1 MKFVIYH
8 SSTATEPRN
17 TSNQKLVSFRKGI
30 KRGETAYPTL
40 KDERYFDSFSR
51 SLYITAKSHECE
63 DVLDPEYTLS
73 NSEKELLVAKQAFM
87 FSVFD
92 KHLLT
97 DMGKTIVRKYV
108 HTTDAQSVWKDF
120 QEHMKSSSKGS
131 SEKRRYTQYV
141 TNTVLD
147 DNYKVTKEQFVLH
160 FSEQFRQLEEISE
173 ESEHFPPQIKLQL
186 LQNAV
191 RPINDLRIVETLD
204 EFQSITT
211 GCGRSTSLK
220 YQTYYDLLINAC
232 IRYDRTKKANV
243 AKRGHIYQTTFSQ
256 SNDNFID
263 QIPSETPIGDPY
275 MGIDTPSDEFYYI
288 NTNQSGPPM
297 SARHKLQP
305 RLLRSNPNTKPN
317 TFPKKSAR
325 QKWTGP
331 IFLPAHIYKLLS
343 QEAKDA
349 LQKYN
354 VEAIQKFKASRNL
367 NETDLMHNV
376 YEHTQE
382 ELPPSTDEEE
392 FQECEQFNT
401 DQDLDP
407 PTDDILEFITSQE
420 HSDDQL
426 DQVLQTYQA
435 YQQSQSETEP
445 PPRQM
450 NAHITYHVAQAKQA
464 KHGSL
469 VDRGANG
476 GLAGSDVRILSTSPR
491 TCTVTGIDNH
501 DIPGLDLVQ
510 CEALVQT
517 NHGIINLIMNEY
529 AYYGIGHCILSS
541 CQIEWYT
548 NTEDDKSIQVGG
560 QQRIVTID
568 GYSMPLVCKDG
579 LMYLQLQGIPTDQDL
594 QNYPSDHLT
603 SLHEWDPSVLDYEH
617 PENNGEPDWAIDP
630 NEKFQFDPNFDEF
643 GDYVNRSL
651 SILDILDETPK
662 TSPIHNL
669 LANKHV
675 FQ

>member
-1 MKFVIYH
+1 M
-8 SSTATEPRN
+8 
-17 TSNQKLVSFRKGI
+17 
-30 KRGETAYPTL
+30 
-40 KDERYFDSFSR
+40 
-51 SLYITAKSHECE
+51 
-63 DVLDPEYTLS
+63 
-73 NSEKELLVAKQAFM
+73 
-87 FSVFD
+87 
-92 KHLLT
+92 
-97 DMGKTIVRKYV
+97 
-108 HTTDAQSVWKDF
+108 
-120 QEHMKSSSKGS
+120 
-131 SEKRRYTQYV
+131 
-141 TNTVLD
+141 D
-147 DNYKVTKEQFVLH
+147 DNHKGTTEQFVLH
-160 FSEQFRQLEEISE
+160 FNEQFRQLEEISE

-191 RPINDLRIVETLD
+191 TPINDLRIVATLD

-211 GCGRSTSLK
+211 GYGRSTSLK

-232 IRYDRTKKANV
+232 VRYDSTKKANV

-263 QIPSETPIGDPY
+263 QILSETPIGDPC
-275 MGIDTPSDEFYYI
+275 MGIDTPSDEFYNI

-305 RLLRSNPNTKPN
+305 RLLRSNPNMKQN
-317 TFPKKSAR
+317 TFSKKLTR
-325 QKWTGP
+325 QKWTGS
-331 IFLPAHIYKLLS
+331 IYLPAHIYKLLS

-367 NETDLMHNV
+367 NETELMHNI

-382 ELPPSTDEEE
+382 ELPPSIDEEE
-392 FQECEQFNT
+392 FQECKQFNT
-401 DQDLDP
+401 DQDLEP
-407 PTDDILEFITSQE
+407 PTDDILEFITSQD

-435 YQQSQSETEP
+435 YQQSQSETET

-450 NAHITYHVAQAKQA
+450 NAHITYHVAQAQQA

-491 TCTVTGIDNH
+491 KCTVTGIDNH
-501 DIPGLDLVQ
+501 EIPGLDLVQ
-510 CEALVQT
+510 CAALVPT
-517 NHGIINLIMNEY
+517 NHGIVNLIMNEH
-529 AYYGIGHCILSS
+529 AYYGRGHSIHSS
-541 CQIEWYT
+541 GQKEWYT
-548 NTEDDKSIQVGG
+548 NTVDDKSVHVGG

-568 GYSMPLVCKDG
+568 GYSMPIVCKGG
-579 LMYLQLQGIPTDQDL
+579 LLYLQLQGIPTDQDL
-594 QNYPSDHLT
+594 QNYPSVHLT
-603 SLHEWDPSVLDYEH
+603 SPHEWDPSVLDYEH
-617 PENNGEPDWAIDP
+617 PGNNGEPDWAIDP
-630 NEKFQFDPNFDEF
+630 NEIFQFDPNF
-643 GDYVNRSL
+643 GNLVTNVNRSL

-669 LANKHV
+669 LVNKHV
-675 FQ
+675 FQQTPVDYEKLRPFFGWVNSDIVK